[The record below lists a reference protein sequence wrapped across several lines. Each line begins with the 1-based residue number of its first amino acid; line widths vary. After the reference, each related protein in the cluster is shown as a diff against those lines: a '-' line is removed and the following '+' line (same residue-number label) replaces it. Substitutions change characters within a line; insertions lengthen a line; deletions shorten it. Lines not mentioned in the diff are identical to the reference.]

1 MRLRNVGFLKVAI
14 EDTLNDP
21 FGLPLFLLLLGEAG
35 FGDGAACVAAFLQPH
50 SPMLGRAAAE
60 STLGTPPE
68 VVLNGRETE
77 GPDVRHQ
84 VRIRLVDAIL
94 FRLAVVSVHK
104 ARAVRGLSW

>member
-21 FGLPLFLLLLGEAG
+21 LWLPLFMLLLGEAS
-35 FGDGAACVAAFLQPH
+35 FGDGAVRVAAFLQPH
-50 SPMLGRAAAE
+50 SPVLGRAAAE
-60 STLGTPPE
+60 SMLGTPPK

-94 FRLAVVSVHK
+94 FWLAVVSVHR
-104 ARAVRGLSW
+104 ARAVR